1 MYSEPNLH
9 SRNLKLISLLFVFYW
24 ILGLHPVDD
33 TIRLIA
39 VNYKIDNPQALAWL
53 ASTLLFY
60 FAWRFHLN
68 SKHKIMAGFRSKA
81 SIHQIQDRESRLFVK
96 LKKICDADYQLNQ
109 KDKYEKER
117 AALAAQKNL
126 ENFNNQKYHLNPYEF
141 KYEQKLLQVTYQ
153 VSYEGERLEDNNFRN
168 YVIRFKW
175 YQFIVF
181 KVIKFTSFIF
191 QSEDSPDY
199 LIPWL
204 LFFLAVISCV
214 FIQCDFTFLDFK
226 SLLGV
231 G

>member
-24 ILGLHPVDD
+24 ILGLHPADD

-39 VNYKIDNPQALAWL
+39 VNYEIDNPQALAWI

-60 FAWRFHLN
+60 FAWRFYLN
-68 SKHKIMAGFRSKA
+68 SKHKIMASFRTKA
-81 SIHQIQDRESRLFVK
+81 SIYQIQDRESRLFIK
-96 LKKICDADYQLNQ
+96 LKKICGADYKLNQ

-117 AALAAQKNL
+117 VALAAKKDL
-126 ENFNNQKYHLNPYEF
+126 ENFNNQEYHLNPYEF
-141 KYEQKLLQVTYQ
+141 KYEQKHLQVTYQ
-153 VSYEGERLEDNNFRN
+153 VNYEGERLESNDFRD
-168 YVIRFKW
+168 YIIRFKW
-175 YQFIVF
+175 YQFIFF
-181 KVIKFTSFIF
+181 KIIKFAKFIF

-204 LFFLAVISCV
+204 LFLLAVTSCI
-214 FIQCDFTFLDFK
+214 FIQYDFTFSDFK
-226 SLLGV
+226 SLLDV